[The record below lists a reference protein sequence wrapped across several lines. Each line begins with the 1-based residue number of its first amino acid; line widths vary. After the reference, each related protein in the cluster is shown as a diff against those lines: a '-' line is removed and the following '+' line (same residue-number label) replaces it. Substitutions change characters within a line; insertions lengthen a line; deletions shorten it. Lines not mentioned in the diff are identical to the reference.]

1 MYLKLSFL
9 SLCLFFSACSDIDSN
24 SKNYDAKKL
33 LQEKCSSCHNLA
45 MPPVT
50 SEDEAA
56 PPMMAVAFHVY
67 DFVKPSDE
75 SQRIYRAKEFVID
88 YVHDPSAEKSFCD
101 KESLKRYGV
110 MPSQKDKVTKDE
122 LKAIAEYMFEHYTP
136 KNLAQEQAI
145 QAKLDAMPQGEKLA
159 IKYNCLSCHKKEKDL
174 VGPSFANIAK
184 KYAKAP
190 QEIINSIKNGSQNR
204 WENARGVMMPKFKNL
219 SDEEMQTLA
228 KWILKPN
235 S

>member
-1 MYLKLSFL
+1 MYIKISFL
-9 SLCLFFSACSDIDSN
+9 FLCLLFTACSDIDSN
-24 SKNYDAKKL
+24 SKNYNGKKL
-33 LQEKCSSCHNLA
+33 LQQKCSSCHNLA

-75 SQRIYRAKEFVID
+75 SQRVYKAKEFVIE
-88 YVHDPSAEKSFCD
+88 YVQEPSAEKSFCD
-101 KESLKRYGV
+101 KESLQRYGV
-110 MPSQKDKVTKDE
+110 MPSQKNNVTKGE

-145 QAKLDAMPQGEKLA
+145 QAKLDAMSQGEKLA
-159 IKYNCLSCHKKEKDL
+159 LQYNCLSCHKKEKDL
-174 VGPSFANIAK
+174 VGPSFQNIAK
-184 KYAKAP
+184 RYTDSPNK
-190 QEIINSIKNGSQNR
+190 IINSIKNGSQNK
-204 WENARGVMMPKFKNL
+204 WENARGVMMPQFKNL
-219 SDEEMQTLA
+219 NNEELQTLTN
-228 KWILKPN
+228 WILKPN